1 MRGITTIDS
10 QPGSDTITLWVT
22 SAKDTQARHVNA
34 VEVDAAKDLEDAI
47 DAVSSLTRCCGVL
60 VTNGTT
66 LDGLPV
72 AGNPLTESDLTDL
85 VAYTEAHQHAISE
98 AVRDHKRRT
107 RSASIAMPV
116 FPVSPIPTD
125 FAPVDD
131 TPASRAFA
139 TASYLA
145 QAWTAWLKTDEERRR
160 RTIRPRTGET
170 PWIMPESL
178 NSPKVAA
185 FPELFAARVHEQ
197 ALV

>member
-1 MRGITTIDS
+1 MRGITTIDN
-10 QPGSDTITLWVT
+10 QPGSDFITLWVT

-34 VEVDAAKDLEDAI
+34 VEVDAAEDLEDAI

-72 AGNPLTESDLTDL
+72 AGNPLTESDLADL
-85 VAYTEAHQHAISE
+85 VAYTEAHQHAILQ
-98 AVRDHKRRT
+98 AVGRDHKRRT

-145 QAWTAWLKTDEERRR
+145 QAWTVWLITDEERRR
-160 RTIRPRTGET
+160 RTVRPKTGRR
-170 PWIMPESL
+170 PGSCR
-178 NSPKVAA
+178 S
-185 FPELFAARVHEQ
+185 Q
-197 ALV
+197 